1 MLPQGQ
7 GQSQG
12 QGQGQG
18 QIRFMTP
25 RWREEFENFSLG
37 RIQEFHVCY
46 VKKFRPPD
54 NMR

>member
-1 MLPQGQ
+1 MIVFRKLKAAT
-7 GQSQG
+7 
-12 QGQGQG
+12 
-18 QIRFMTP
+18 RP
-25 RWREEFENFSLG
+25 RPKPRSRPRPDPMEEFENFSLG

>member
-25 RWREEFENFSLG
+25 REEFENFSLG